1 VYSLIKSYSGK
12 GKFGEQKKDMH
23 SWYKSYMKR
32 LLRHKL
38 QTFLLEYTKS
48 SSLKTRIKNFCKNY
62 KMTGYY
68 IAEDVNL

>member
-1 VYSLIKSYSGK
+1 
-12 GKFGEQKKDMH
+12 MH

-32 LLRHKL
+32 LLRHKM

-62 KMTGYY
+62 SMTGYY
-68 IAEDVNL
+68 ISEDVNL